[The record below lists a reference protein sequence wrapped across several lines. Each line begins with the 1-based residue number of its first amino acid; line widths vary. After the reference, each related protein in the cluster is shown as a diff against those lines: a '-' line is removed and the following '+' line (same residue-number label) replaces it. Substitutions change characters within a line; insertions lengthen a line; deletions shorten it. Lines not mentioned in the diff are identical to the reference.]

1 MCWEPRENNRSELWF
16 HVCRYL
22 VLHRAG
28 CAHRDFWPVSGDR
41 SRCCR
46 RRGSRCGALF
56 PFSVLFS
63 ARFLWFLE
71 ARCPAALSARAV
83 LPGTGSTTPC
93 CRWQRGHGPSA
104 SASRAGAADPVS
116 RRSCWAPLEQIGL
129 MGEKQPSATAHQ
141 APSWDAEPTASPS
154 PRTARNCNHTP
165 KGQTGWNILTVAVTW
180 SHPRDPYMSGEAA
193 ELDSR
198 GRV

>member
-46 RRGSRCGALF
+46 RRGSR
-56 PFSVLFS
+56 
-63 ARFLWFLE
+63 
-71 ARCPAALSARAV
+71 
-83 LPGTGSTTPC
+83 
-93 CRWQRGHGPSA
+93 WQWGHGPSA
-104 SASRAGAADPVS
+104 SVSRAGAADPVS

-165 KGQTGWNILTVAVTW
+165 KGQTGWNVLTVAVTW
-180 SHPRDPYMSGEAA
+180 SRPRDPYMSGEAA